1 MAVMGNAELRM
12 ARLIASTLVLAG
24 TAWVSAGSPSVGEQ
38 PARQVRPRLE
48 AARNQHDA
56 NALASLFT
64 GVRSLVSAAVAQVP
78 WDSPGEISPDGAA
91 HPQRSGWMPLVSTPP
106 SGPWLVAA
114 AHNTNL
120 LANPPPR

>member
-1 MAVMGNAELRM
+1 MTVMGNAELRM

-24 TAWVSAGSPSVGEQ
+24 SAWVSASSPSVGEH
-38 PARQVRPRLE
+38 PARQVGPRLE
-48 AARNQHDA
+48 AARNPHDSK
-56 NALASLFT
+56 ALASLFT
-64 GVRSLVSAAVAQVP
+64 SVRNLVCAPVAQSP
-78 WDSPGEISPDGAA
+78 CDSPGEVSPDGAA
-91 HPQRSGWMPLVSTPP
+91 RPQHSGWMPLVSAPP